1 MRRPNKGTGVMT
13 KSTTYALALAL
24 IVDAIMIAAAG
35 INTNSPADAAALPF
49 AFTPG
54 SETPVRT
61 TKSDR
66 LDGHPE
72 IRRIAGVTVVLR
84 DFGRA
89 VR

>member
-1 MRRPNKGTGVMT
+1 MR

-24 IVDAIMIAAAG
+24 ILDTIMIVAAS

-49 AFTPG
+49 AVTPG
-54 SETPVRT
+54 IETPVRAS
-61 TKSDR
+61 KSDR
-66 LDGHPE
+66 LDGRPE
-72 IRRIAGVTVVLR
+72 IRRIAGVSVVLR